1 MYTRYSTSCARHAL
15 TLIEVVTALALL
27 STLLVGILV
36 AFRKNAERM
45 RAELQVRTVVAG
57 VDQLL
62 LSWAEQGTYVPLR
75 GSGALPGLDGFT
87 WQTHLVSRASRSA
100 LGVEIVRF
108 EVRAERAPDA
118 GGPILA
124 IELPVP
130 ASVDTGAERE
140 AR

>member
-1 MYTRYSTSCARHAL
+1 MDQAARKDKQLGVEQLHYGGQAAGEIDGLSGYRGTGAL
-15 TLIEVVTALALL
+15 IA
-27 STLLVGILV
+27 SVG
-36 AFRKNAERM
+36 
-45 RAELQVRTVVAG
+45 G

-87 WQTHLVSRASRSA
+87 WQTRLASRASRSA
-100 LGVEIVRF
+100 LGVAIVRF